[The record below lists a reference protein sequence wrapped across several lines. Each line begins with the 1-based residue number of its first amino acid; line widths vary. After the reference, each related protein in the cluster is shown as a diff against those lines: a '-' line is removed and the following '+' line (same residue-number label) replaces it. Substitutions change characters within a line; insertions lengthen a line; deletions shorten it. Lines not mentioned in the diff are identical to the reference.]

1 MHKPRSSF
9 TTLGAL
15 KAGCASPFRRGLA
28 TAAGFLAVVL
38 LLQETGFGSPAQT
51 APPGT
56 TAISLGAVSAAPKGQ
71 VMVPLFL
78 TPGGPGTQVGRF
90 SAAIRFEKGSLA
102 FVRAEKGFLLDSVNA
117 TFHTEVTDDAAH
129 PGQSVVQLEVAAGG
143 ADPKPLREGL
153 VLSLVFRV
161 EANAKTDTTAILAFD
176 RVTATTPGP
185 ASREVTPLIGRQGTV
200 EILRPDATPYVGCF
214 FFTH

>member
-15 KAGCASPFRRGLA
+15 KTGCASPFRRGLA

-71 VMVPLFL
+71 VMIPLFL
-78 TPGGPGTQVGRF
+78 TPGGSGAQVGRF